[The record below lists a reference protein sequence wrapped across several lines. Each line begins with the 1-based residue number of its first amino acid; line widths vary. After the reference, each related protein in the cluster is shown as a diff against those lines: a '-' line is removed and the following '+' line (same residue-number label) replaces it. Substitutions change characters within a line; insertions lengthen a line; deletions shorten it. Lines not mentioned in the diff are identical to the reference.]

1 MHSFRVL
8 VIGGYGFFG
17 RRLVERLAR
26 QPGLHVIVAG
36 RSAEQGQA
44 LVQALRP
51 SDASEISCAA
61 LDVHDAG
68 LAHELKALRPDVVV
82 HTCGPFQGQR
92 YHVAEACIAVGAHY
106 IDLADGREFVAGIGC
121 LQMPALA
128 AGLAV
133 ISGAS
138 SVPAL
143 SSTVADHLA
152 QGFTQLEAIDIG
164 ISPGNRTD
172 RGLSTVKAILSY
184 CGKPLPVSGPA
195 PIHGWS
201 GSRRHVYP
209 APVGS
214 RLLSP
219 CDVPDLV
226 LLPGRYAGNPSV
238 RFGAGL
244 ELSLLHRGMNA
255 MAMLTRCGV
264 VPDWSVHAGAL
275 TRAADWFKTLGSDAG
290 AMHVSVTGKTASGV
304 TSGMTTT
311 RTWHLVA
318 TNGDGPYVP
327 TLAAAALVR
336 RLRQGDGSLVSAQAC
351 VGLLS
356 LDDFA
361 AEADGLHIAMGAASS

>member
-1 MHSFRVL
+1 MHPQRVL

-36 RSAEQGQA
+36 RSAAQGQA
-44 LVQALRP
+44 LVQTLRRF
-51 SDASEISCAA
+51 AVSELSCATLDIHTPDLERA
-61 LDVHDAG
+61 LQA
-68 LAHELKALRPDVVV
+68 LAPDVVV
-82 HTCGPFQGQR
+82 HTCGPFQGQQ
-92 YHVAEACIAVGAHY
+92 YHVAAACIAAGAHY

-121 LQMPALA
+121 LQKRALT

-143 SSTVADHLA
+143 SSTVADQLA
-152 QGFTQLEAIDIG
+152 QGFTRVETIDIG

-172 RGLSTVKAILSY
+172 RGLSTIQAILSY
-184 CGKPLPVSGPA
+184 CGKPLPVKGSAPA
-195 PIHGWS
+195 FGWS
-201 GSRRHVYP
+201 GSRRHRYP
-209 APVGS
+209 APVGR

-226 LLPGRYAGNPSV
+226 LLPGRYAGKPSV
-238 RFGAGL
+238 SFGAGL
-244 ELSLLHRGMNA
+244 ELSFLHRGMNA
-255 MAMLTRCGV
+255 MAMLTRFGF

-275 TRAADWFKTLGSDAG
+275 KRAADVFKSLGSDAG
-290 AMHVSVTGKTASGV
+290 AMHVSVTGE
-304 TSGMTTT
+304 TTQSVKRT

-318 TNGDGPYVP
+318 TAGDGPYVP

-336 RLRQGDGSLVSAQAC
+336 RLHIGDSSLLGARPA

-356 LDDFA
+356 LGDFA
-361 AEADGLHIAMGAASS
+361 REAEGLHIEMGEVSP